1 MELQNY
7 QKYITGSGHVVV
19 YAGERVA
26 LVLPD
31 TARTASFN
39 PDKGDPKASDAM
51 ELVVSNLQKMPLG
64 PDLEKALCSS
74 LSPLSLSISISISLS
89 LCLLLPPLLRM

>member
-64 PDLEKALCSS
+64 PDLEKAPLQLSLSS
-74 LSPLSLSISISISLS
+74 LSLYLYLYLSLSLASPSSKNVT
-89 LCLLLPPLLRM
+89 